1 VRCFADPDAHQH
13 EARDPSTSINLEH
26 GAWHCHG
33 CGARG
38 GAYDAALALGHDPRS
53 AIELMIRHGLT
64 ERRGTTRRR
73 RPHRRPGARRISTG
87 RTAPVATTIRD
98 KAERRPPVSESDLQR
113 WHLLGRV
120 DLLHRLALTRGWRG
134 ETVRRLQLGLDDD
147 QVTIPVRDE
156 HRDLVALLRYQ
167 PDRQPGQPK
176 IRAAYRSRRA
186 LFPHP
191 AAEASRELLLVEG
204 EPDAI
209 AARSRELP
217 AIAIPGV
224 DGWQPEW
231 STLFAG
237 RVVTIALDAD
247 LQGRACARQV
257 ANDLAGHAA
266 VVELVDLAPGRSD
279 GYDLTDWLLAHPADA
294 QQTCE
299 QLHRL
304 QTRRAA

>member
-1 VRCFADPDAHQH
+1 
-13 EARDPSTSINLEH
+13 
-26 GAWHCHG
+26 
-33 CGARG
+33 
-38 GAYDAALALGHDPRS
+38 
-53 AIELMIRHGLT
+53 MIKHGLT
-64 ERRGTTRRR
+64 ERRGTTRRP
-73 RPHRRPGARRISTG
+73 RPHRRLDARRISTG
-87 RTAPVATTIRD
+87 RTEPVATTIRD
-98 KAERRPPVSESDLQR
+98 EKERRPRICESDLQR
-113 WHLLGRV
+113 WHLQLLGRV
-120 DLLHRLALTRGWRG
+120 DLLRRLALTRGWRG
-134 ETVRRLQLGLDDD
+134 EIIRRLQLGLDDD
-147 QVTIPVRDE
+147 QITIPVRDE

-176 IRAAYRSRRA
+176 IRATYRSRRA

-237 RVVTIALDAD
+237 RIVTIALDAD
-247 LQGRACARQV
+247 SQGRACARQV
-257 ANDLAGHAA
+257 ASDLAGHAA
-266 VVELVDLAPGRSD
+266 AVELVDLAPGRSD
-279 GYDLTDWLLAHPADA
+279 GYDLTDWLLTHRADA

-299 QLHRL
+299 RLHRL
-304 QTRRAA
+304 QTRRAACTASRSR